1 MSFTVR
7 SILGKARLHRPD
19 LREAEIDYLTQEI
32 VKRICRLT
40 MLSKRELT
48 FEFNGPTEK
57 ITIDNS
63 ILGENELNRIH
74 FVQWQDTVIQTP
86 NSPTLSTISNGS
98 LNGTFLYKVVAVGP
112 QGWVS
117 LPSQSV
123 STGAIT
129 NKTIKIAMP
138 QPPLAPNGFNHFDL
152 YRSSNNGT
160 NWFKSNITFTGGT
173 TTDDG
178 LGIIWTASTLPN
190 EQTGDY
196 RNLGEGNYVDL
207 NNKMQKPESVMGT
220 PTTWAYNQFDQSIYL
235 YPPVSNLNTGCRV
248 KVLVSVVPLGEIEEI
263 PLPPE
268 TEEAVYYGTL
278 AEALIL
284 PGPAGNPQ
292 LAKNYEMKF
301 NFEMSNL
308 KAVSIFGQSGK
319 MTVIPRPLG
328 GRKRV
333 PYNSFW
339 SPTSQWGW

>member
-7 SILGKARLHRPD
+7 SILGKTRLHRPD

-40 MLSKRELT
+40 MLSKKELT
-48 FEFNGPTEK
+48 YDFNGPVAK

-63 ILGENELNRIH
+63 VLGDNELNRIH
-74 FVQWQDTVIQTP
+74 FVRWQDTVIQTP
-86 NSPTLSTISNGS
+86 NAPTLSTISGN
-98 LNGTFLYKVVAVGP
+98 LTGTYLYKVVAVGP

-117 LPSQSV
+117 LASNSAT
-123 STGAIT
+123 TGAIT
-129 NKTIKIAMP
+129 NKSVKITMP

-152 YRSSNNGT
+152 YRSSNGGSS
-160 NWFKSNITFTGGT
+160 WFKSSVTYTSGT
-173 TTDDG
+173 VTDDG
-178 LGIIWTASTLPN
+178 TSIIWVISTLPT

-196 RNLGEGNYVDL
+196 RNLGEGNYVDF
-207 NNKMQKPESVMGT
+207 NNKMTKPESIQGE
-220 PTTWAYNQFDQSIYL
+220 PTTWAYNQFDQSIYF
-235 YPPVSNLNTGCRV
+235 YPPVSNQELGCRI
-248 KVLVSVVPLGEIEEI
+248 KVLVSLIPYGEIEDI

-268 TEEAVYYGTL
+268 AEEAVYYGTL

-308 KAVSIFGQSGK
+308 KAVALMGQSGRLSV
-319 MTVIPRPLG
+319 MPRPLG